1 MKFRDILQHFGN
13 QPWFDFEM
21 AWLASGETEECVHTE
36 LYRWR
41 KAGKLI
47 ELRRG
52 LFCIAP
58 PWSRQVL
65 AGWAYANPIYP
76 PSYLTGEWVLRKEGI
91 LPAADKSS
99 GQTVYT
105 CATPR
110 PARTFENPLG
120 QYQYDILPKDL
131 FFGVVKENSG
141 GAGAYVAD
149 PEKSLLDYWFF
160 QKGEWDLPRHEAL
173 GMDASRI
180 DAQKLIRY
188 AKTAGRPRLLKAAKT
203 FIRYAGGK
211 TPRNPLAQQ
220 DFFPL
225 PPPPYHYLRAE
236 MATEAR
242 SIESLDER
250 GSYLLDRLDSI
261 LLRIFH
267 EAGAFSRIALSGPA
281 AAHYSGR
288 VTGDP
293 PSLDFVRLDTKG
305 YSPEQWLFKVKKYLA
320 FMGIEARMA
329 FSKKGAEHSGLVKV
343 YGLAAETGLSA
354 SPGDAIV
361 LRLRFSAPEG
371 SPANSG
377 ALARIEIAS
386 AQVKRGG
393 ERFAIRY
400 VRNDVDNR
408 SQAVD
413 I

>member
-1 MKFRDILQHFGN
+1 MKFRDILHHFGN

-21 AWLASGETEECVHTE
+21 AWHASGENEECVHTE

-52 LFCIAP
+52 LFCIAV

-91 LPAADKSS
+91 LPAADNSS
-99 GQTVYT
+99 GPTVYT

-120 QYQYDILPKDL
+120 HYQYDILPKDL

-141 GAGAYVAD
+141 GTVAYVAD
-149 PEKSLLDYWFF
+149 PEKALLDYWFY
-160 QKGEWDLPRHEAL
+160 QKGEWDIARHNAL

-180 DAQKLIRY
+180 DAEKLIRY
-188 AKTAGRPRLLKAAKT
+188 AETAGRPRLLKAAKT

-211 TPRNPLAQQ
+211 APRNPL
-220 DFFPL
+220 PS
-225 PPPPYHYLRAE
+225 PSTHYLRAE
-236 MATEAR
+236 MATEALA
-242 SIESLDER
+242 IESLDER

-288 VTGDP
+288 VPGGP
-293 PSLDFVRLDTKG
+293 PSLDFVRLETKG
-305 YSPEQWLFKVKKYLA
+305 YSPEKWLFKVKKYLA

-329 FSKKGAEHSGLVKV
+329 FSKKGSEHSGLVKV

-361 LRLRFSAPEG
+361 LRLRFSAFE
-371 SPANSG
+371 SG
-377 ALARIEIAS
+377 QAD
-386 AQVKRGG
+386 AQVFPGPSTASVQMERGG

-408 SQAVD
+408 SQSVD